1 MEWIDTHTHLYLP
14 QFDEDRAEV
23 MKRCETSGVNRL
35 LLPNIDTDSLDQV
48 DQMVKDYPGRAIPMM
63 GLHPCSVGED
73 VEEQLSRI
81 GEILFN
87 DPQRFVA
94 VGEIGIDLYWDKS
107 TFEKQVLAFKRQ
119 IEWAKE
125 LNKPIVIHARDSFD
139 EIFAVLD
146 EVKDPRL
153 FGVFHC
159 FTGTEAQALKAI
171 DLGFYLGIGG
181 VLTFKNGGLDQSLAN
196 IPIDHMVLE
205 TDSPYLAPVPYR
217 GKRNESSYIPIIGE
231 KLAQLKEIPLDEVA
245 KVTTRNAVKLFSL

>member
-107 TFEKQVLAFKRQ
+107 TFEKQVSAFKRQ

-139 EIFAVLD
+139 EV
-146 EVKDPRL
+146 
-153 FGVFHC
+153 
-159 FTGTEAQALKAI
+159 
-171 DLGFYLGIGG
+171 
-181 VLTFKNGGLDQSLAN
+181 
-196 IPIDHMVLE
+196 
-205 TDSPYLAPVPYR
+205 
-217 GKRNESSYIPIIGE
+217 
-231 KLAQLKEIPLDEVA
+231 
-245 KVTTRNAVKLFSL
+245 